1 MRAIQRDDGIQKF
14 SLPQVARDYLQEKS
28 EADPKS
34 IDGPAE
40 HAVAQQLLR
49 VIDELFM
56 SKRFQGQVDMAKCR
70 YLQRLVLEKD
80 PVLFAA
86 FDVYGE
92 DTDLDE

>member
-1 MRAIQRDDGIQKF
+1 MRAVRRSGGNERGC
-14 SLPQVARDYLQEKS
+14 LPQVARDYLRENN

-34 IDGPAE
+34 LDGQAE

-49 VIDELFM
+49 VIDELFL
-56 SKRFQGQVDMAKCR
+56 SKRFQGQIDMAKCR

-86 FDVYGE
+86 FNVYEE
-92 DTDLDE
+92 DSDLDE